1 LLLEQE
7 DINFSLSNHRYLWQ
21 TILDLIEQ
29 DKTSLAAQ
37 EPYPN
42 HLVQQLQILC
52 AEKSDVSQ
60 QLQHLLWLDENSRI
74 GILRPQMIIRTAIA
88 TIQYVMCAKREKY
101 WLEMFKSKDVI
112 ADPQFGYHCQDK
124 IQEEKRRKA
133 EIRKQIEVN
142 YLDLSGMG
150 TSEKNVIEF

>member
-1 LLLEQE
+1 M
-7 DINFSLSNHRYLWQ
+7 
-21 TILDLIEQ
+21 
-29 DKTSLAAQ
+29 
-37 EPYPN
+37 
-42 HLVQQLQILC
+42 V
-52 AEKSDVSQ
+52 
-60 QLQHLLWLDENSRI
+60 
-74 GILRPQMIIRTAIA
+74 IRTAIA
-88 TIQYVMCAKREKY
+88 TIQYVMCEKREKY

-124 IQEEKRRKA
+124 IQEEKRHKA